1 MCAGTHGAILGGRVL
16 GIEGA
21 VIPMEELKN
30 GSKEFWGEFHTALS

>member
-1 MCAGTHGAILGGRVL
+1 MGAGTQGVILGWRVI